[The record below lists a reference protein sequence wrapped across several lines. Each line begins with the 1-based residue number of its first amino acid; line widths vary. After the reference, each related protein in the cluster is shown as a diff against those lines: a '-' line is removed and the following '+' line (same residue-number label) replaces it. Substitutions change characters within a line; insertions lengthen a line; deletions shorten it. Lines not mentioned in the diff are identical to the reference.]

1 MGRSLLNSFWLCR
14 AAVLLPLASSTQQC
28 QANLCWRWGFTVQNS
43 AKPEKK
49 CKSGTSRGTAPETD
63 CAVHSLRRAGL
74 CFPLVQPWSL
84 LEASFTSRCRW
95 SFCTSHGAVL
105 TQPWCS
111 CGCCEQALGP
121 LLSFFLCSCHQLIS
135 CCLESKG
142 EEKRRKPFILGKTA
156 P

>member
-1 MGRSLLNSFWLCR
+1 M
-14 AAVLLPLASSTQQC
+14 
-28 QANLCWRWGFTVQNS
+28 QNS
-43 AKPEKK
+43 LKPEKK

-63 CAVHSLRRAGL
+63 CAVHSLRRRAGF

-84 LEASFTSRCRW
+84 PEAFFTLRCRW
-95 SFCTSHGAVL
+95 SCCTSRGAVL
-105 TQPWCS
+105 TQPWCL

-121 LLSFFLCSCHQLIS
+121 SLSFFLCSCHQLIS

-156 P
+156 PLGSLRIARVLATAAIKRTTEIQLLFGRISSF